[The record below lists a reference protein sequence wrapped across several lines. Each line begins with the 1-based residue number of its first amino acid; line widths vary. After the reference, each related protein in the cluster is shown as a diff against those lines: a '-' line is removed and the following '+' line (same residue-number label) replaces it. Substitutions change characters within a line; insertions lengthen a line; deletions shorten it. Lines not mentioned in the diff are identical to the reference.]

1 MKEICPEEAMRI
13 LKTVEMEQDDRH
25 RPEDQ
30 ADQRLKLGP
39 WPGILITLLVG
50 VILLTLYLGYPEP
63 SILVLIVIITL
74 AIYTLKKRP
83 KGIQGEEIE
92 R

>member
-1 MKEICPEEAMRI
+1 
-13 LKTVEMEQDDRH
+13 MEQGDRH

-30 ADQRLKLGP
+30 AEQRLKLGP

-63 SILVLIVIITL
+63 AILVLIAVITL
-74 AIYTLKKRP
+74 AITYILKKRP
-83 KGIQGEEIE
+83 KGIRGEEIE
-92 R
+92 L